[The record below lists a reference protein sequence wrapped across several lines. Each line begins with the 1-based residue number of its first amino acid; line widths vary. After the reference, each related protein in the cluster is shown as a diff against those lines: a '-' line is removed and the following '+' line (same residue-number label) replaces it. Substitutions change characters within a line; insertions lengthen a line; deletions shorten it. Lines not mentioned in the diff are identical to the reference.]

1 MAGVDKIRIANTG
14 WRSYPQHGQHRD
26 GKMKHPAD
34 KNKQAQSKQSED
46 NDNQDEDQIHIDEY
60 V

>member
-1 MAGVDKIRIANTG
+1 MAGVDKIRFANNG
-14 WRSYPQHGQHRD
+14 WHSYPQHGQNRE
-26 GKMKHPAD
+26 GKMKHPD
-34 KNKQAQSKQSED
+34 RDKQAQSEQ